1 MLKKLVVVAAAA
13 AAVSVPLAGVA
24 WSDPSQDNP
33 GVPGNLLGAS
43 PGSRVSP
50 LARWPGE
57 SIPDAV
63 RDATD
68 DAFSNPGQ
76 AVKYVNPGAN
86 K

>member
-24 WSDPSQDNP
+24 SSDPTQDNP
-33 GVPGNLLGAS
+33 GVPGNILGAS
-43 PGSRVSP
+43 PGSLVSP
-50 LARWPGE
+50 LAKWPGPL
-57 SIPDAV
+57 PDAV
-63 RDATD
+63 RVATD
-68 DAFSNPGQ
+68 GAFSNPGQ